1 MKQFALAVCLALF
14 AASTMAVPVPE
25 YHFTTDIT
33 KALSPKSITHIEASS
48 ANLYWHFVSG
58 SNAVDLAGSPSVAF
72 MFGPSDR
79 TFKQT
84 VAGSVSSA
92 ADGAVLIPL
101 TPTATATNGNFAF
114 DLRVTDGVNVL
125 CRSFGTMELIPRA
138 GGEGLPFPTG
148 QNIDLAGVAFTNEPW
163 AAKGSTGGGTIGTDL
178 VARADGT
185 FSTNWITTND
195 YSSAIQSNKQA
206 VAALSNAGFLTEE
219 HDPDFAL
226 WQNNGF
232 EGVVSI
238 EDDPLYS
245 AWVADGMPGVVAVET
260 DPGFYGWIAAGHP
273 GVVEVES
280 DPAFTSFASTNKI
293 VRSDGVRNIEPIT
306 QAAFDA
312 LAVKDANTY
321 YVITQ

>member
-1 MKQFALAVCLALF
+1 MNGTNAVNLTGMTGVYLRYGPWTVPPAWGQVVPGAAESLEDGTVVFAL
-14 AASTMAVPVPE
+14 
-25 YHFTTDIT
+25 
-33 KALSPKSITHIEASS
+33 
-48 ANLYWHFVSG
+48 N
-58 SNAVDLAGSPSVAF
+58 
-72 MFGPSDR
+72 
-79 TFKQT
+79 
-84 VAGSVSSA
+84 
-92 ADGAVLIPL
+92 
-101 TPTATATNGNFAF
+101 PTNTSTNGSFAF
-114 DLRVTDGVNVL
+114 DIRVVNGQATPPDVL
-125 CRSFGTMELIPRA
+125 CRTTGELMIKGRA
-138 GGEGLPFPTG
+138 GSSGAFPTG
-148 QNIDLAGVAFTNEPW
+148 QDIDLQGVRFTNEPW
-163 AAKGSTGGGTIGTDL
+163 LKKGDIVVGTTDV